1 MSATSSTSTALARD
15 ARALPALA
23 PPFGECP
30 SRMHSTP
37 AAASCIGVAPAS
49 LELDRVRRRMRVVFY
64 KVGRSVLYRESDLM
78 AFLDRCRVE
87 A

>member
-1 MSATSSTSTALARD
+1 
-15 ARALPALA
+15 
-23 PPFGECP
+23 
-30 SRMHSTP
+30 
-37 AAASCIGVAPAS
+37 
-49 LELDRVRRRMRVVFY
+49 MRVVFY

>member
-1 MSATSSTSTALARD
+1 MTSSSPTLAEPASD
-15 ARALPALA
+15 ARALPALT

-30 SRMHSTP
+30 SRMHATP

-49 LELDRVRRRMRVVFY
+49 LELDRVRRRLLIPY
-64 KVGRSVLYRESDLM
+64 HKVGRSVLYRESDLM